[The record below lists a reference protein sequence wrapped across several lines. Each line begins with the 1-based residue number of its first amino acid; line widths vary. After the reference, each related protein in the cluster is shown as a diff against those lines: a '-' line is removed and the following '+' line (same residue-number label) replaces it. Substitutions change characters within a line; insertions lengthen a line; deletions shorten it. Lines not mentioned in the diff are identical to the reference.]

1 MNEWAVWC
9 GGVVMAGNV
18 IASNEEE
25 EGLGLADPAQHS
37 TLGHMVM
44 PITIMTIAIAVEL
57 VIVPIEV
64 CVCVPLSIPRTIDLV
79 PPTTA
84 KATAQKSCANLH
96 TISRH
101 PTGGRQFCILP
112 PSS

>member
-18 IASNEEE
+18 IASNEEEE

-64 CVCVPLSIPRTIDLV
+64 CVCAVVHSQDHRFG
-79 PPTTA
+79 TTNNS
-84 KATAQKSCANLH
+84 KSNSTKKL
-96 TISRH
+96 
-101 PTGGRQFCILP
+101 RQ
-112 PSS
+112 SSHN

>member
-1 MNEWAVWC
+1 
-9 GGVVMAGNV
+9 MAGNV

-25 EGLGLADPAQHS
+25 EEGLADPAQHS

-64 CVCVPLSIPRTIDLV
+64 CVCVCAVVHSQDHRFG
-79 PPTTA
+79 TTNNS
-84 KATAQKSCANLH
+84 KSNSTKKL
-96 TISRH
+96 
-101 PTGGRQFCILP
+101 RQ
-112 PSS
+112 SSHN

>member
-1 MNEWAVWC
+1 
-9 GGVVMAGNV
+9 MAGNV

-25 EGLGLADPAQHS
+25 EEGLADPAQHS

-84 KATAQKSCANLH
+84 NKQQHKKAAPIFTQLAGTQLVADSFA
-96 TISRH
+96 
-101 PTGGRQFCILP
+101 
-112 PSS
+112 

>member
-18 IASNEEE
+18 IASNEEEE

-57 VIVPIEV
+57 MIVPIEV
-64 CVCVPLSIPRTIDLV
+64 CVCRCPFPGPSIWYHQQQQKQQHKKAAPIFTQLAGTQLV
-79 PPTTA
+79 A
-84 KATAQKSCANLH
+84 GSFA
-96 TISRH
+96 
-101 PTGGRQFCILP
+101 
-112 PSS
+112 